1 MLTEQ
6 VSKLWKM
13 KTTSSSGILK
23 TMYHNGSYLLLFGKR
38 KLQSF
43 EIS

>member
-1 MLTEQ
+1 MEQ

-23 TMYHNGSYLLLFGKR
+23 TMYHNGSYLLLSGKR